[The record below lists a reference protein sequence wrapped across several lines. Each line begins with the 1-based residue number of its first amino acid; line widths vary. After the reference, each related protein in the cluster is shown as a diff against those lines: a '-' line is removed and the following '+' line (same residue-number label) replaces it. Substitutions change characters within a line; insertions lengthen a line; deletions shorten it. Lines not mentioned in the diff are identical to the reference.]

1 MSPSFK
7 MEESSST
14 SESRMPADKDY
25 AEETYEMARP
35 SSRGD
40 RPGVLLFDSRFL
52 TAEHLRFYNMRVSN
66 FAFAL
71 VHPTAV
77 KLELINCTWD
87 LITEIPVSKN
97 VAARAI
103 HLVDTKIG
111 DDGFNDI
118 LTNFPNLR
126 TLVYCRPT
134 DDVDTQFDMIG
145 REIKLYGQRLEHL
158 TLLNESYMPFCTPIG
173 SLQALDNLKSLDI
186 YLEMLIGFLR
196 NPGDYD
202 DYMDSGFND
211 SDEEC
216 DYDEI
221 YDEEVG
227 DWSLIKMLPG
237 TLESL
242 TLHIEDAKLHT
253 YFNTYERYGA
263 KIEEL
268 ITADHL
274 FPNLRSISAPR
285 LSQVAKK
292 LSGDQTAWALTNSTM
307 HRVPLAVKAEG
318 EAAAELK
325 LAEFQGEPWL
335 S

>member
-1 MSPSFK
+1 
-7 MEESSST
+7 MEDSSSQT
-14 SESRMPADKDY
+14 NNSRMPGDENS

-35 SSRGD
+35 SSRGN

-71 VHPTAV
+71 VHPTAL
-77 KLELINCTWD
+77 KLELIGCNWN
-87 LITEIPVSKN
+87 LVTEIPISTN

-103 HLVDTKIG
+103 HLIDTKIS
-111 DDGFNDI
+111 DTGFNSI

-134 DDVDTQFDMIG
+134 EEVDTDLDMIG
-145 REIKLYGQRLEHL
+145 HEITQFGQRLEHL
-158 TLLNESYMPFCTPIG
+158 TLLNESYMSFRTPIG
-173 SLQALDNLKSLDI
+173 SLQALDHLKSLDI

-202 DYMDSGFND
+202 DYMDSGFHD
-211 SDEEC
+211 SDSEAEAEV

-221 YDEEVG
+221 YNDEVG
-227 DWSLIKMLPG
+227 NWSLTRMLPSS
-237 TLESL
+237 LETL
-242 TLHIEDAKLHT
+242 TLHIEDAKLQT

-268 ITADHL
+268 ITAEHL
-274 FPNLRSISAPR
+274 FPNLKSISAPR
-285 LSQVAKK
+285 LSPVAEKLAGRQVP
-292 LSGDQTAWALTNSTM
+292 WALTKSTI
-307 HRVPLAVKAEG
+307 HRVPLAVKQEG
-318 EAAAELK
+318 EAAPELK
-325 LAEFQGEPWL
+325 LAEFQGGPWET
-335 S
+335 